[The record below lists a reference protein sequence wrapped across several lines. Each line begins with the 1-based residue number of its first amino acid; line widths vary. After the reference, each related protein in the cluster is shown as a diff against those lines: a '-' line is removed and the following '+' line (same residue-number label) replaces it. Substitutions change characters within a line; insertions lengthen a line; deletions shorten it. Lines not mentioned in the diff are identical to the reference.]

1 MIELKNL
8 NNEKPYLIF
17 KELYDKSIYAKQENI
32 EAILI
37 ASFSIDSNEVDA
49 RYVNLKI
56 IDGDKFI
63 FFSNY
68 NSPKSTQFNSHSQ
81 ISAVLFWNSINT
93 QIRMKAYIS
102 KVPAKISNEYFKLRS
117 EDKNALAISSM
128 QSTQIR
134 SYEDVEIKY
143 KKTLN
148 EANLTIRPEYWGGYS
163 FVPYCFEFWEGHKSR
178 LNKRDLY
185 QLKNNKWQHS
195 ILQP

>member
-143 KKTLN
+143 KKTLS